1 MTNLCLII
9 RNVYDAHKVIL
20 VFLELVCVE
29 EVHHELGDEG
39 DCDQAE
45 DHGHRP
51 EREQLGAER
60 TPVPLSSILE
70 LQEEQINIMKT
81 GKYGFLRLQT
91 QYLRLRLYESDFN
104 ALDCSLIT
112 L

>member
-39 DCDQAE
+39 DGDQAE

-81 GKYGFLRLQT
+81 GKYGFSINLLSVKSDLYYHYLSYKSYLQ
-91 QYLRLRLYESDFN
+91 
-104 ALDCSLIT
+104 C
-112 L
+112 